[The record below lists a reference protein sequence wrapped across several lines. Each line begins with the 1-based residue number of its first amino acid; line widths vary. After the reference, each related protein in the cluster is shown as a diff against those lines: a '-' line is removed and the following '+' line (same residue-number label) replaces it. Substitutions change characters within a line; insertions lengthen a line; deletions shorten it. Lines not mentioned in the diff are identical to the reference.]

1 MFEGLERITYR
12 SGDQIFQE
20 GDVSNCAYLIENGG
34 VEISILREKHPIRV
48 IILTVGDLFG
58 EMAHI
63 DKQPRVATA

>member
-34 VEISILREKHPIRV
+34 VEISILREKHPFRV
-48 IILTVGDLFG
+48 SILTVGDLFG